1 MVFPDHI
8 SAFSIHLDDFF
19 LTENLKFLLK
29 NLFETG
35 CGGRGGLFTIQE
47 KRETCNDLKMN
58 PQCMC
63 QSVCF
68 SGLRD

>member
-8 SAFSIHLDDFF
+8 SAFSIYLDFF

-29 NLFETG
+29 TLVETG
-35 CGGRGGLFTIQE
+35 CGGRGGPFTIQE

-58 PQCMC
+58 PQYMFL
-63 QSVCF
+63 SVCF